1 MHISFSD
8 ARPDLARP
16 ISSVDFAYAILTIR
30 YKDKKQLWLLREI
43 HNGRFKKKH
52 FKILV

>member
-30 YKDKKQLWLLREI
+30 YKDNTLATFINPFAARLNLQNL
-43 HNGRFKKKH
+43 
-52 FKILV
+52 